1 MTTKQAGGYERVNI
15 TLPRA
20 TLSLIDR
27 VTQKSNRSAFL
38 DRAVHF
44 YITETARDN
53 LAKRLRAGA
62 EARYERDRGIAAE
75 WFPIESKS

>member
-1 MTTKQAGGYERVNI
+1 MTTKQATRYERVNI
-15 TLPRA
+15 TLPRS

-27 VTQKSNRSAFL
+27 VTRKSNRSAFL

-44 YITETARDN
+44 YVAEAGRAN

-62 EARYERDRGIAAE
+62 EARYERDKNIAKE
-75 WFPIESKS
+75 WFPVEFNS